1 MTIALLTESWYPV
14 VNGVTASVRT
24 LADELMSGGD
34 EVIIVCPDM
43 PGADLDPLYVQR
55 VPSWV
60 SPWNTR
66 NPFAYPPYGPLSHRL
81 DNIDV
86 DIVHSHHPF
95 GLGLYGHRLARRL
108 GVPHVSTFHTLY
120 FSYIHYSPFP
130 PPVSRW
136 WLRTVLT
143 QFYSGCALLTVPSKD
158 TEIQLRTEM
167 RMPCPME
174 VHPTGVSLP
183 GVVDA
188 ERAAALRTLMGIL
201 PDDRVVLYVGRIAW
215 EKNCRLLLESFARLP
230 ENCHLVMVGGGPDG
244 DSQAEYAAELGMDGR
259 TYFVGPV
266 SREHLVDYYGMADIF
281 AFPSYTETQ
290 GLVLGEAQSCGLP
303 CVAVTGGG
311 AAEFVRNN
319 IDALVVPPELDA
331 FAGALLRLV
340 ADDVLRNQMSA
351 EALASPVR
359 PSVAEMV
366 SHIRQM
372 YVRLI
377 EAHQVPSGA

>member
-1 MTIALLTESWYPV
+1 
-14 VNGVTASVRT
+14 
-24 LADELMSGGD
+24 
-34 EVIIVCPDM
+34 
-43 PGADLDPLYVQR
+43 
-55 VPSWV
+55 
-60 SPWNTR
+60 
-66 NPFAYPPYGPLSHRL
+66 
-81 DNIDV
+81 
-86 DIVHSHHPF
+86 
-95 GLGLYGHRLARRL
+95 
-108 GVPHVSTFHTLY
+108 
-120 FSYIHYSPFP
+120 
-130 PPVSRW
+130 
-136 WLRTVLT
+136 
-143 QFYSGCALLTVPSKD
+143 
-158 TEIQLRTEM
+158 
-167 RMPCPME
+167 
-174 VHPTGVSLP
+174 
-183 GVVDA
+183 
-188 ERAAALRTLMGIL
+188 MGIQ

-244 DSQAEYAAELGMDGR
+244 DSQAEFSAELGMDRR
-259 TYFVGPV
+259 THFVGPV
-266 SREHLVDYYGMADIF
+266 SRELLVDYYGMADIF

-319 IDALVVPPELDA
+319 VDALVVPPELDA

-340 ADDVLRNQMSA
+340 ADNGLRNQMSA

-377 EAHQVPSGA
+377 AEHQKAPGA